1 MLLGSKGGSPGSLPS
16 GSLQG
21 ASEELLLTGVCKVG
35 VLRTQ
40 VAGGKGGCV
49 GEMQVNDGG
58 GH

>member
-21 ASEELLLTGVCKVG
+21 AAEELLLTGVCKVG

-40 VAGGKGGCV
+40 VGGKGVCV